1 MTARDKQTGNETQ
14 TAALHQAMLALANP
28 TDHARSSWKRG
39 RAVHLSAFR
48 LRKLRFMV
56 AQRGFFGR
64 MANTLRWLRERKKT
78 DAVHYLPP
86 AVVIETMN
94 GCNLRC
100 PQCATGTSDPAG
112 RQKGRAGLPDMKAV
126 IDQVCGKCLQ
136 VSFHNLGEPLLN
148 EDFYAACDYA
158 VGKGLWTVIHSNLNI
173 RSPDLARRIIAS
185 RLCNLVISCD
195 GATQEVYE
203 QYRVGGD
210 VELVFRN
217 LSDIARERRRAGR
230 RLPWITAQFLVF
242 EHNWQ
247 QMRPFQERALAAG
260 ADEILFLPGNRN
272 GAFQSGHAAADLIFR
287 LSELDWVERE
297 PVRLCCDLWD
307 TLIVTYDRG
316 LYPCCFAY
324 RDSDLFSGPQEADAA
339 TILERWN
346 GPAYRAARRFFLG
359 RALGRQDLPEPCRE
373 CRRAAACDRDR
384 EHPADAATPCR

>member
-1 MTARDKQTGNETQ
+1 MEKARHEAQ
-14 TAALHQAMLALANP
+14 AATLHQAMLAIANP
-28 TDHARSSWKRG
+28 TDQARSSWKRG
-39 RAVHLSAFR
+39 RVAHLSA
-48 LRKLRFMV
+48 LRRCKLRFMI
-56 AQRGFFGR
+56 AQRGFPGR
-64 MANTLRWLRERKKT
+64 LANALRWLRERKR
-78 DAVHYLPP
+78 AEEVHYLPP
-86 AVVIETMN
+86 AAVIEAMN

-100 PQCATGTSDPAG
+100 PECATGTAATAA
-112 RQKGRAGLPDMKAV
+112 RRKGKAGLEDMKSV

-148 EDFYAACDYA
+148 DDFYAACDYA
-158 VGKGLWTVIHSNLNI
+158 VGRGLWTVIHSNLNI
-173 RSPDLARRIIAS
+173 RSQDLARRIIS
-185 RLCNLVISCD
+185 CRLCNLVISCD
-195 GATQEVYE
+195 GATPEVYE

-217 LSDIARERRRAGR
+217 LQDIVAEKRRAGR

-242 EHNWQ
+242 EHNWH
-247 QMRPFQERALAAG
+247 QMQRFQERALTAG
-260 ADEILFLPGNRN
+260 ADEILFLPGNRH

-297 PVRLCCDLWD
+297 PVHLCGDPWD

-324 RDSDLFSGPQEADAA
+324 RDRDLFSAPREADTG

-359 RALGRQDLPEPCRE
+359 RSLARQDLPDPCRD
-373 CRRAAACDRDR
+373 CTRAAACDQGRTSVR
-384 EHPADAATPCR
+384 AVPTR